1 MRDCQRYRW
10 PRQRVWNHPDDAG
23 REDEAR
29 GAPDRRGY
37 FDLMGE
43 RAPDTDTGE
52 PETSSDA
59 LLDEL
64 VRALA
69 REIAER
75 DLCGPSHQTPPHA
88 PPRRRHEG
96 FKMSAAAIYARYSS
110 DLQREASIEDQN
122 SVPGE
127 GRLT

>member
-1 MRDCQRYRW
+1 MRDCRRFRR
-10 PRQRVWNHPDDAG
+10 PRQRVWNHTDDAG
-23 REDEAR
+23 CEDEAR
-29 GAPDRRGY
+29 GAPARWGY
-37 FDLMGE
+37 FDLRGE

-75 DLCGPSHQTPPHA
+75 DYAALRTK
-88 PPRRRHEG
+88 PRRTRPPQ
-96 FKMSAAAIYARYSS
+96 AR
-110 DLQREASIEDQN
+110 
-122 SVPGE
+122 
-127 GRLT
+127 

>member
-1 MRDCQRYRW
+1 MRNCRRFRR
-10 PRQRVWNHPDDAG
+10 PRQRVWSHADDAG

-29 GAPDRRGY
+29 GAPDRWGY
-37 FDLMGE
+37 FDLMGA

-75 DLCGPSHQTPPHA
+75 DYAALRTK
-88 PPRRRHEG
+88 PRRTPRPAG
-96 FKMSAAAIYARYSS
+96 GTKDSR
-110 DLQREASIEDQN
+110 
-122 SVPGE
+122 
-127 GRLT
+127 